1 MWLKNLEHK
10 LRFKYSLF
18 FDMFLEELFFVMES
32 VDVAKLEEAK
42 EILSSAEAME
52 FRLYRDAKVS
62 SKFYDLKKR
71 SKTVN

>member
-1 MWLKNLEHK
+1 
-10 LRFKYSLF
+10 
-18 FDMFLEELFFVMES
+18 MFLEELFFVMES

-62 SKFYDLKKR
+62 SKFYGFKKR
-71 SKTVN
+71 SETFN